1 MNKKLFFA
9 LLFLATT
16 FSVSAQLLYKITG
29 KGLEKP
35 SYILG
40 TQHLAPISFVD
51 QIPGLHDALN
61 SAEQVYGELVMD
73 SMMTM
78 EATQKMQAAMI
89 LPEGQSLTTLLSKDQ
104 LDRLNAYLKA
114 NIGADLTNPM
124 MAQQL
129 GAMTPAGL
137 SMQLSLLM
145 AVRHVQGFDPQNL
158 FDAYFQK
165 KAKEQNKPIGGFET
179 VDFQVRVLYGAPIE
193 RQIVQLMCFV
203 DNATIQ
209 EETLVSLLNAYAA
222 QNLEKTHEAIEMKL
236 GNECDQTPEE
246 RANLIDNRNLAWIKV
261 MPQIMQEKSTF
272 FAVGAGHLLGEKGVL
287 TLLKAAGYTITPV
300 S

>member
-78 EATQKMQAAMI
+78 EAAQKMQAAMM
-89 LPEGQSLTTLLSKDQ
+89 LPEGQNLTTLLSKDQ

-165 KAKEQNKPIGGFET
+165 KAKEQNKPVGGFET

>member
-78 EATQKMQAAMI
+78 EATQKMQAAMM

-165 KAKEQNKPIGGFET
+165 KAKEQNKPVGGFET

>member
-78 EATQKMQAAMI
+78 EATQKMQAAML

-165 KAKEQNKPIGGFET
+165 KAKEQNKPVGGFET

>member
-78 EATQKMQAAMI
+78 EAMQKMQAAMT

-137 SMQLSLLM
+137 SMQLSLLI

-165 KAKEQNKPIGGFET
+165 KAKEQNKPVGGFET
-179 VDFQVRVLYGAPIE
+179 VDFQARVLYGAPIE

>member
-78 EATQKMQAAMI
+78 EAAQKMQAAMM
-89 LPEGQSLTTLLSKDQ
+89 LPEGQNLTTLLSKDQ

-165 KAKEQNKPIGGFET
+165 KAKEQNKPVGGFET
-179 VDFQVRVLYGAPIE
+179 VDLQVRVLYGAPIE

-209 EETLVSLLNAYAA
+209 EETLTSLLNAYAA
-222 QNLEKTHEAIEMKL
+222 QDLEKTHEAIEMKL
-236 GNECDQTPEE
+236 GNDCDQTPEE